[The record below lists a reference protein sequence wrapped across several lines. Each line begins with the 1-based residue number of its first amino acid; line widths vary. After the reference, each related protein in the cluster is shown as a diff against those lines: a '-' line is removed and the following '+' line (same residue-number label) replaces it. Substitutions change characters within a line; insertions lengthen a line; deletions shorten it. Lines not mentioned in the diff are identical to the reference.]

1 MIYFDTQIEY
11 RHQVMTDFIETEMQR
26 HKDIALE
33 AISTVAHFE
42 KESLTRILACSYLEE
57 NEDAVKLAY
66 KLNLGKLEFLA
77 CIDDHESFKEFYLKN
92 QEYELAQNF

>member
-1 MIYFDTQIEY
+1 MFFDTHIEY
-11 RHQVMTDFIETEMQR
+11 RHQIMTDFLENEMQR
-26 HKDIALE
+26 YKDFAIQTISSIAH
-33 AISTVAHFE
+33 SE
-42 KESLTRILACSYLEE
+42 KEVLLRVLAYSFNEE

-77 CIDDHESFKEFYLKN
+77 CLDDYDSFKEFYLKN